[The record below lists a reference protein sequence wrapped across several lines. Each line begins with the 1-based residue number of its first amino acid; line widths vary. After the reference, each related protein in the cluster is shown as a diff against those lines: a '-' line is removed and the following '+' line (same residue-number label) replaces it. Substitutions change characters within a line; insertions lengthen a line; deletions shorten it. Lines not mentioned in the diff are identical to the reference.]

1 MADVS
6 RNTIK
11 RAANDAK
18 QMSEQFD
25 SIVAELINLEQAL
38 SVER

>member
-1 MADVS
+1 MAEDS

-11 RAANDAK
+11 RTANDAK
-18 QMSEQFD
+18 QMSEQLD

-38 SVER
+38 SLER